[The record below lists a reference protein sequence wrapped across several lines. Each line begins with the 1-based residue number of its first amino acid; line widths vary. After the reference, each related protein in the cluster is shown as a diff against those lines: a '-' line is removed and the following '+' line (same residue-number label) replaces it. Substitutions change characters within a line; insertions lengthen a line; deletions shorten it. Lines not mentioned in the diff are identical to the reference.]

1 MKASEIAQ
9 QVASLVDG
17 DREKTHGTKAD
28 NFANIARLWN
38 AWLETRFGASGLT
51 GADVAKL
58 MALLKIARMESGE
71 FNDDDFVD
79 SVGYLCIAGELSAPV
94 VTRR

>member
-1 MKASEIAQ
+1 MKAQDIATK
-9 QVASLVDG
+9 AAELVSG
-17 DREKTHGTKAD
+17 DREKTHGKKAT

-38 AWLETRFGASGLT
+38 AWLELRFGVSGLT

-71 FNDDDFVD
+71 HNPDD
-79 SVGYLCIAGELSAPV
+79 SVDLCGYGAIAGELAAPQEFN
-94 VTRR
+94 R